1 MLDAVHIHRSSDWFD
16 SEHLPIPRA
25 EWDGYVARYD
35 DLVPYEDD
43 AVLWTGHP
51 DEHEVVLDWVDGRI
65 TVHQAD
71 EVTLGRL
78 GAIADDLLAVLQGD
92 DCEVYGGD
100 GSLLEQDLP
109 DPVISAIP
117 LPEPEPPGGGAT
129 SRGEFLR
136 SLLRRE

>member
-1 MLDAVHIHRSSDWFD
+1 MHIHRSSDWFD

-25 EWDGYVARYD
+25 EWDAYVAAQD
-35 DLVPYEDD
+35 DLVPGEEG
-43 AVLWTGHP
+43 VVEWSGHP
-51 DEHEVVLDWVDGRI
+51 EGHEVVLDWFDGRI

-71 EVTLGRL
+71 EATLGRL
-78 GAIADDLLAVLQGD
+78 GAIADDLRAVLQGD
-92 DCEVYGGD
+92 DCEVFGGD
-100 GSLLEQDLP
+100 ASLLEQDLP

-117 LPEPEPPGGGAT
+117 LPETEPGGGAT